1 MVIFEDRFTNNQ
13 NSWFTGETPDYI
25 LKLEPERYVFSHLRA
40 EGSWMVWK
48 DCGTYYD
55 KPRFKLHLVTQKIE
69 GVDNNG
75 YGIVW
80 GLENAN
86 NCFEFVISGDG
97 HFRIAKYKGGEYQVI
112 VAWTKTE
119 IINKWNA
126 VNLLEMER
134 ENDLIHFSINGIQVH
149 THSAEELLT
158 VTGMNTGFIVYHA
171 NKVAFH
177 SLYISTNDNGD
188 TPPPLPEGAALEG
201 MDATLENDSLEAVTA
216 ELDSLI
222 GLTEI
227 KQSFGH
233 LKNFLRVQLER
244 KERGLKTADMSLHL
258 VLMGPPGTG
267 KTTVARLV
275 GRLYKQLG
283 FLKRGHLIE
292 TDRAGLVAGY
302 IGQTAMKV
310 DEIVT
315 RALDGVLFID
325 EAYALAPRDG
335 ESGHRDFG
343 YEAIETLLKRLEDHR
358 DRLCVVIAGYPDEM
372 LHFLDS
378 NPGVRSRFNRFFE
391 FKHFGAGE
399 LLIILEKLA
408 ADDGYFFD
416 PRAKELCGYIFEG
429 ALELPARNFGN
440 ARFARNLFE
449 KILEQQSNRVA
460 EHADELSDEALSTIL
475 PEDIPDDTGVPRL
488 PKQVLN

>member
-1 MVIFEDRFTNNQ
+1 MVIFEDRFANNQ
-13 NSWFTGETPDYI
+13 NSWFTGETADYV
-25 LKLEPERYVFSHLRA
+25 LKLEPERYVFEHLR
-40 EGSWMVWK
+40 EQGSWMVWK
-48 DCGTYYD
+48 DCGKYLD
-55 KPRFKLHLVTQKIE
+55 QPKFKMHLVTQKIE

-75 YGIVW
+75 YGILW
-80 GLENAN
+80 GLEDVS

-97 HFRIAKYKGGEYQVI
+97 HFRIAQYKGGAYLVI
-112 VAWTKTE
+112 VAWTRSETIKQ
-119 IINKWNA
+119 WNA
-126 VNLLEMER
+126 VNVLEIER
-134 ENDLIHFSINGIQVH
+134 EADLMQFYINGVFVH
-149 THSAEELLT
+149 SHAVSELMME
-158 VTGMNTGFIVYHA
+158 TGRNTGFVVYHK

-177 SLYISTNDNGD
+177 SLYISSNEDD
-188 TPPPLPEGAALEG
+188 YAPPPLPEGAALEG
-201 MDATLENDSLEAVTA
+201 LDPELENDSLEAVTS
-216 ELDSLI
+216 ELESLI
-222 GLTEI
+222 GLDEI
-227 KQSFGH
+227 KQSFKQ

-244 KERGLKTADMSLHL
+244 KERGLKTADTSMHL
-258 VLMGPPGTG
+258 VLTGPPGTG

-292 TDRAGLVAGY
+292 TDRSGLVAGY
-302 IGQTAMKV
+302 IGQTALKV
-310 DEIVT
+310 DELVK

-372 LHFLDS
+372 QNFLDS

-391 FKHFGAGE
+391 FNHFQAPE
-399 LLIILEKLA
+399 LLVILEKLA

-416 PRAKELCGYIFEG
+416 PRAKELCGYVFEG

-460 EHADELSDEALSTIL
+460 EEANDLSDEALSLIL
-475 PEDIPDDTGVPRL
+475 PEDIPDDTGAPRL